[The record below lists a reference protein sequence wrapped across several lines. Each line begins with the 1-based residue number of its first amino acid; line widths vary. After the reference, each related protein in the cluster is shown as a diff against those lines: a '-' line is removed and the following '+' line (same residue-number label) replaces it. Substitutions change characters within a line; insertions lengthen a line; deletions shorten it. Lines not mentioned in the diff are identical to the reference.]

1 MKFREIIY
9 PYNFNFDNEVVLTH
23 WHITR
28 FLNELESDN
37 LFSLNFMNGQL
48 LLEFNG
54 IFRGLGFEKFYFERM
69 EASAAQRTLREL
81 SRGLS
86 RHQKVQKGEMKPG
99 LSFYINI
106 LKNEDR
112 DSEVID
118 LLTKFSGL
126 VGELKSSGVIYLE
139 DLNRGKKAFNYY
151 VSPLL
156 LSYWVEK
163 WERFNGSTFDNGF
176 WEAVTYD
183 GNVRSLERKLIEARD
198 HWPRFSS
205 FIGLEI
211 CFPQEKYVLIQDVT
225 KTIDLQLRFT
235 NYKIYFF
242 DQSILSSIN
251 DLQSYVNGRHLSLIH
266 VIPHYLIYH
275 VHRFSTS
282 EDLTHYLEWS
292 IYRSQREL
300 SDYTSSVTYTSGLR
314 FTRGCFIGFGV
325 NEYQKFLNFVLWNSV
340 HFHFPSNNSDYLQW
354 KSVLLKA
361 FSDFKYEY
369 HDYPYT
375 IDGMYPAPKIQR
387 DYILSLINTFEVNN
401 EQAERLLC
409 FLRNYIEATYDCDL
423 PQPLMQ
429 ELGRVEIYKQKSV
442 PTVFSE
448 LPDKKEFKSS
458 ILPLMRF
465 VQTRIHLDEYKK
477 QRISG
482 RRNLLGGILVPRYA
496 KSSGAKVRNRELL
509 TQISNIRKSEYLRVL
524 FKKLTPID
532 LQKAFVHLSN
542 LLLEDREV
550 TISLWLGLLLHFTN
564 GKATIESV
572 LSDNRDDP
580 VTYGLECTLRKSVID
595 SHVIKLNASTP
606 KLLSVFDTLFHHLS
620 VQNHERSAITLPTI
634 RKLLSK
640 VLILGAVGDGDPI
653 GEILQFYFQSKVSQV
668 GGFGVGKVIR
678 AEVSHFEF
686 SVSYTTILS
695 DIDLGMMETQEDLDY
710 FLSNVIIK
718 YMQNV
723 EPALGIFKVNYA
735 SYLVMQY
742 ILNYLHREFIYFY
755 DYAIAFITPQF
766 GKVGNYEKYLVFHK
780 SNNQRWKG
788 YVLQVAQ
795 NETTLVIDET
805 ELGLIESQCK
815 DAEDFNHLLR
825 LDFPRMYYFVVSNTN
840 ELRDVSTVL
849 SHRSDRVIVSRSFG
863 SDSISYYAM
872 LNPSRVRLC
881 LRISTLLEL
890 TSQLSERFD
899 VNYLPNSE
907 FTFQREERI
916 LSLGNFY
923 RELSRIQILVDD
935 QGEDVISSL
944 SNFVYTENNFH
955 YVGIGDERARNIICV
970 PTMSPYTIYDKKSYP
985 QLSAFEIICVGEY
998 FDFDNEDAIAS
1009 LIRREYTRYQ
1019 KKLKFFF
1026 LFMLF
1031 NKVRTKEEIKHRV
1044 NVLAKMMNSYKDL
1057 IECVYFNVYIE
1068 FFGLPS
1074 PEHLVTNHPY
1084 TLYNDII
1091 IDGRIRD
1098 EELHFFGTFSNNYE
1112 LVELLTYDDVQ
1123 SIADDNGVE
1132 LLNLPLHTNYIA
1144 FTLWNLGLS
1153 VSSFDMNGITIASE
1167 FCPVLKFY

>member
-1 MKFREIIY
+1 MKFRETIY
-9 PYNFNFDNEVVLTH
+9 PYNFNFENEVVLTH

-28 FLNELESDN
+28 FLNELESKN
-37 LFSLNFMNGQL
+37 LFTLNFSDGQL

-54 IFRGLGFEKFYFERM
+54 VFRGLGFQKFYFERVNAA
-69 EASAAQRTLREL
+69 ASQRTLREL

-86 RHQKVQKGEMKPG
+86 RYQKVHKGELRPS
-99 LSFYINI
+99 LSFYVNI

-118 LLTKFSGL
+118 ILTKFTGL
-126 VGELKSSGVIYLE
+126 VMELKNSGVIYLE
-139 DLNRGKKAFNYY
+139 DLNKGNIKLNYY

-156 LSYWVEK
+156 LSYWIERWEK
-163 WERFNGSTFDNGF
+163 FNGSTLDNGF

-183 GNVRSLERKLIEARD
+183 GNIRSLEQKLVEARNY
-198 HWPRFSS
+198 WPRFPS
-205 FIGLEI
+205 INGLEI
-211 CFPQEKYVLIQDVT
+211 YFPQEKYVLIQDAT
-225 KTIDLQLRFT
+225 QTIDFQLRFT

-242 DQSILSSIN
+242 DQSILSNSRA
-251 DLQSYVNGRHLSLIH
+251 LQSYVNGRHLSLIH
-266 VIPHYLIYH
+266 IIPHYLIYH
-275 VHRFSTS
+275 VHSFATA

-300 SDYTSSVTYTSGLR
+300 SAYTSSVTYTSGLR
-314 FTRGCFIGFGV
+314 FTRGCFIGFGAS
-325 NEYQKFLNFVLWNSV
+325 EYQKFLNFVLWNTV
-340 HFHFPSNNSDYLQW
+340 HFNFPSNNADYLQW
-354 KSVLLKA
+354 RSILLKA
-361 FSDFKYEY
+361 FSEFKNQ
-369 HDYPYT
+369 YPNYCYT
-375 IDGMYPAPKIQR
+375 IDEMYPAPKMQR
-387 DYILSLINTFEVNN
+387 EYIMNLFNIFEVIN
-401 EQAERLLC
+401 EQAERLL
-409 FLRNYIEATYDCDL
+409 FLLRNYLDVTYDCEL
-423 PQPLMQ
+423 PEPSLQ
-429 ELGRVEIYKQKSV
+429 ELGRVEMHRQKNV
-442 PTVFSE
+442 PVTFSE
-448 LPDKKEFKSS
+448 LPDEREFKSS
-458 ILPLMRF
+458 VLPLMRF
-465 VQTRIHLDEYKK
+465 MQTRIQSDHYQN
-477 QRISG
+477 QRISI
-482 RRNLLGGILVPRYA
+482 RRNLIGGILIPRYIR
-496 KSSGAKVRNRELL
+496 SNSPKVKVKELL
-509 TQISNIRKSEYLRVL
+509 LQINSIRKSEHIRVL
-524 FKKLTPID
+524 FKKLTPIN
-532 LQKAFVHLSN
+532 LQNAFVKLSDM
-542 LLLEDREV
+542 LLEDTEMTV
-550 TISLWLGLLLHFTN
+550 SFWFGLLLHFTN
-564 GKATIESV
+564 GKALIESIS
-572 LSDNRDDP
+572 SDNRENP
-580 VTYGLECTLRKSVID
+580 VTYGLECTLKKSMIHDRIINV
-595 SHVIKLNASTP
+595 NASTP
-606 KLLSVFDTLFHHLS
+606 KLLSVLDTLFHYLS
-620 VQNHERSAITLPTI
+620 VENHERSAVNLATM
-634 RKLLSK
+634 KDLLSK
-640 VLILGAVGDGDPI
+640 VLILGAVDDGDPLGDI
-653 GEILQFYFQSKVSQV
+653 FKFYFQSRVSQV

-686 SVSYTTILS
+686 NVSYTAIIS
-695 DIDLGMMETQEDLDY
+695 DIDLGLIKNQEDINQ
-710 FLSNVIIK
+710 FLSNVVIK
-718 YMQNV
+718 YMQNI
-723 EPALGIFKVNYA
+723 EPALGIFKVNYG
-735 SYLVMQY
+735 SYLMMQY
-742 ILNYLHREFIYFY
+742 ILNYLHTEFIYFY
-755 DYAIAFITPQF
+755 DYQITFITPQF
-766 GKVGNYEKYLVFHK
+766 GKAGNYEKYLTFNK
-780 SNNQRWKG
+780 RNNNRWKG
-788 YVLQVAQ
+788 YILQLER
-795 NETTLVIDET
+795 NETTLVVNQN
-805 ELGLIESQCK
+805 ELPLVESQCK

-985 QLSAFEIICVGEY
+985 QLSAFEIICVDEY